1 MRRYAVAA
9 IFVALLTACA
19 STKPVDLL
27 DARKVVGTEN
37 NVRFD
42 AEIYSDELRPN
53 VMLPVKYWVT
63 NERATTIL
71 IADLVPDASYDPDTQ
86 TVTISIGSEVPGQE
100 FLPRLIP
107 VHSGESKSF
116 SATAHVIIRAFGSPL
131 TAAPDAVRL
140 RLNFLGGNSAAFQ
153 KLIAIPQRA
162 VRDPALAA
170 QLFPKWI
177 EGNETVVTNTL
188 PMHWIGGPSEE
199 PTPAAMPDRSG
210 GTN

>member
-9 IFVALLTACA
+9 TVFALLTACA
-19 STKPVDLL
+19 STKPDLL
-27 DARKVVGTEN
+27 EARKVVGTEN

-42 AEIYSDELRPN
+42 AEIYSDQLGPN
-53 VMLPVKYWVT
+53 VMMPVKYWVT
-63 NERATTIL
+63 NERPTTIL
-71 IADLVPDASYDPDTQ
+71 IADLLPDASYDSDTR
-86 TVTISIGSEVPGQE
+86 TVTITIGSEVPGQE

-116 SATAHVIIRAFGSPL
+116 SATAHVVVRGFASPL
-131 TAAPDAVRL
+131 VAPPAALRL
-140 RLNFLGGNSAAFQ
+140 RLNFLGGSSVPFE

-170 QLFPKWI
+170 QIFPKWI

-188 PMHWIGGPSEE
+188 PMHWVGGASEE
-199 PTPAAMPDRSG
+199 PTPAAMPDRRG
-210 GTN
+210 AN